1 MMTFLWMHAAAS
13 GSLIPRADLFGNPER
28 TQARISPDGTWLS
41 WLAPRHGYLNIWVA
55 LLGDDGA
62 FSPESAVPLTND
74 TVRGIT
80 NHYWAH
86 TSSSVL
92 WMQDVGGNENYHVFS
107 VSVGADGIIRE
118 ERDLTE
124 VGDGVRAS
132 IEALSPS
139 RPSVALISMN
149 ERNAQLF
156 DLWEVDIATGA
167 RTLAMENPGGVGWW
181 AVDGELKPRFGFQQ
195 AAGGSGA
202 LMRPSRSGNVSEPWE
217 EFLAIKQA
225 DALSTSVSGFDAA
238 GTSLFLLSSAG
249 RDTAA
254 LRRIDT
260 TSGESDVVGSD
271 ARADVVDVVM
281 HPTAHAPI
289 AYAVNYM
296 RKKWTGVAPYV
307 ADVNA
312 LTNAVYQRE
321 ECRCAAAD
329 AAPSCTVCDL
339 SIVSVSDAFDA
350 AVVFADAP
358 TMPGKYFLW
367 RRSAPRDVRALFVT
381 RPALAGASLAPMR
394 SLEIPAR
401 DGKTLVS
408 YLTLPLRPAAAGA
421 RASASETNGGPA
433 DGATPLVL
441 MVHGGPW
448 MRDSYGYNSWHQWLS
463 NRGYGVLSVNYRG
476 STGFGKTFINAA
488 LKQFSKDMQT
498 DLMDAVAY
506 VRKGGAHLGLGSTVI
521 GEACIAGGSYG
532 AYAVL
537 IAMTFTPTAFACG
550 VDIVGPSSLVTLMQ
564 SFPEYWRPMLEPT
577 WYAFVGDPSDPAALE
592 DMRQRSALPRVDD
605 IVRPL
610 LVGQGENDPR
620 VKKQE
625 ADQLVAAMRERSI
638 PVTYVNFP
646 DEGHGFARPANRLA
660 FYSVMEGFL
669 ATYLPPQAGYETE
682 PIGGSA
688 FAGSSLQVLEG
699 GGTIPGLD
707 AALAKKE
714 AAAAAVAQAEAA
726 TAEVAPPEAT
736 RGDEL

>member
-1 MMTFLWMHAAAS
+1 MFSLLVFVSHAAGA
-13 GSLIPRADLFGNPER
+13 LIPRADLFGNPER
-28 TQARISPDGTWLS
+28 TQARLSPDGAWLS

-55 LLGDDGA
+55 PLGNDG
-62 FSPESAVPLTND
+62 FSPESAMPLTND

-86 TSSSVL
+86 TSSDVL

-107 VSVGADGIIRE
+107 VSVGADGSIGE

-124 VGDGVRAS
+124 VADGVRAS
-132 IEALSPS
+132 IESLSPS
-139 RPSVALISMN
+139 RPGVALISMN

-156 DLWEVDIATGA
+156 DLWEVDIASGA

-181 AVDGELKPRFGFQQ
+181 AVDGKLQPRFGFQQ
-195 AAGGSGA
+195 AAGGSGS
-202 LMRPSRSGNVSEPWE
+202 LMRPSPSGNASEPWD
-217 EFLAIKQA
+217 EFLAIDQA
-225 DALSTSVSGFDAA
+225 DALSTAVSGFDATETA
-238 GTSLFLLSSAG
+238 LFLLSSAG
-249 RDTAA
+249 RDTTA
-254 LRRIDT
+254 LRRIDIA
-260 TSGESDVVGSD
+260 SGESVVMGSD
-271 ARADVVDVVM
+271 AHADVVDVVM

-296 RKKWTGVAPYV
+296 RKTWRGVAPYD
-307 ADVNA
+307 ADVDA
-312 LTNAVYQRE
+312 LTSAVYQRA
-321 ECRCAAAD
+321 ECRCAAD
-329 AAPSCTVCDL
+329 AEPSCTVCDL

-358 TMPGKYFLW
+358 TMPGKYFIW
-367 RRSAPRDVRALFVT
+367 RRSAPRDVRPLFVT
-381 RPALAGASLAPMR
+381 RPALAGASLAPMLA
-394 SLEIPAR
+394 LEIPAR
-401 DGKTLVS
+401 DGKILVS
-408 YLTLPLRPAAAGA
+408 YLTLPLRSAATGASAGA
-421 RASASETNGGPA
+421 AQGGGA
-433 DGATPLVL
+433 RGGATPMVL

-448 MRDSYGYNSWHQWLS
+448 MRDAYGYNSWHQWLS
-463 NRGYGVLSVNYRG
+463 NRGYAVLSVNYRG
-476 STGFGKTFINAA
+476 STGFGKSFVNAA

-506 VRKGGAHLGLGSTVI
+506 VRAAGPRLDLGSTVI

-532 AYAVL
+532 GYATL
-537 IAMTFTPTAFACG
+537 IGMTFTPTAFACG

-592 DMRQRSALPRVDD
+592 DMRLRSALPRVDE

-669 ATYLPPQAGYETE
+669 TTYLPPQAGYETE

-688 FAGSSLQVLEG
+688 FAGSSLQVLAG
-699 GGTIPGLD
+699 GATIPGLD

-714 AAAAAVAQAEAA
+714 AAAAATAAQVESAAANVAA
-726 TAEVAPPEAT
+726 PEAT